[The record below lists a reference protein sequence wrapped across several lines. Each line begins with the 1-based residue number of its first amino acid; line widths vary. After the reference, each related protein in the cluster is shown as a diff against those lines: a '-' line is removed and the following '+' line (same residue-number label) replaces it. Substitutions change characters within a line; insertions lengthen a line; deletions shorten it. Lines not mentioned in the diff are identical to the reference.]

1 MSAFISDSFWARN
14 KEFDPNCEFPTSGDR
29 SCETAK
35 KDSKDQVVLNTLLGH
50 WKKAAAG
57 LEISNAISDEW
68 FHRLWQLHTQD
79 TSHYHTPVHLLE
91 MLSYLDIV
99 LEYYHTIDGP
109 TFLERDNDEQA
120 ILLSIFFHDAIYDP
134 KSATNEED
142 SAAVFENFAQD
153 CKMMNSLQ
161 VKVSKFILA
170 TKAHKIS
177 EDNST
182 SLALFLDLDMAV
194 LGKEEH
200 AYLAYAALI
209 RKEFNFVPH
218 ETYCEKRAEVLE
230 AFLNNTAIYGTMIV
244 RQALEERA
252 RSNVRKEIALLRKG
266 TVPH

>member
-1 MSAFISDSFWARN
+1 MSDFISDSFWARN
-14 KEFDPNCEFPTSGDR
+14 KTFDPNSAFPTRGDS
-29 SCETAK
+29 SCDTAK
-35 KDSKDQVVLNTLLGH
+35 TDTEDVLTILLGH
-50 WKKAAAG
+50 WKKATAG
-57 LEISNAISDEW
+57 LEIINAISDEW
-68 FHRLWQLHTQD
+68 FHRLWQMHTQD

-91 MLSYLDIV
+91 MLSYLYIV
-99 LEYYHTIDGP
+99 LENHHNNDGP
-109 TFLERDNDEQA
+109 TFLKQDNDEQA

-134 KSATNEED
+134 TSTKNEED
-142 SAAVFENFAQD
+142 SAVLFESFAND
-153 CKMMNSLQ
+153 CKMIKSLQ
-161 VKVSKFILA
+161 VKVSTFILA

-177 EDNST
+177 DDNST

-230 AFLNNTAIYGTMIV
+230 TFLKNTAIYGTMIM
-244 RQALEERA
+244 RRALEQRA

-266 TVPH
+266 TIPN